1 MTTAARA
8 SVVRITGEPT
18 AVPQALRALHR
29 ALPVDAVVR
38 VRLAAATRRGLGVA
52 AAPTLGDLLHGAGFA
67 EDEHS
72 DAVDGRAAVRVR
84 RLRTLPDSVAPGL
97 RLLVVGLNPSLVAAD
112 AGFGFAGPTNR
123 FWKAAVAAGAVT
135 TARHPDGALA
145 LDRLGMTDLVKRA
158 TPRSSEVTA
167 VEYRAGAGRVARL
180 VGWLAP
186 AATCL
191 VGLEGWR
198 AAVDRRA
205 GPGWQPGGWGGRAV
219 YVMPS
224 TSGLNASARLDDLV
238 GHLRAALAGPEP

>member
-1 MTTAARA
+1 MM
-8 SVVRITGEPT
+8 RITGEPT
-18 AVPQALRALHR
+18 AVPEALRALHR

-38 VRLAAATRRGLGVA
+38 VRLAVETRRGLGVA
-52 AAPTLGDLLHGAGFA
+52 ATPTLGDLLRGAGFA
-67 EDEHS
+67 EDERP
-72 DAVDGRAAVRVR
+72 DAVDGRAGLPVR
-84 RLRTLPDSVAPGL
+84 RLRTLPDSVGPGL

-123 FWKAAVAAGAVT
+123 FWKAAVAAGLVSA
-135 TARHPDGALA
+135 ARDPGHALA
-145 LDRLGMTDLVKRA
+145 ADGVGMTDLVKRA
-158 TPRSSEVTA
+158 TPRSSEVSPD
-167 VEYRAGAGRVARL
+167 EYRTGAGRVARL

-205 GPGWQPGGWGGRAV
+205 GPGWQHGGWGGRPV